1 MEMATVNY
9 AAVLVA
15 SVVSIIV
22 SFIWYGPIFGKTWM
36 KLMKVMPKDAAKGK
50 KQMPA
55 NTLGMFV
62 AMLVMNFI
70 LANLLDFAGALSVA
84 DALATG
90 FMVWLGFIATV
101 LFGNWIWSRGPS
113 KLFAINVVHYLV
125 ILLVSSA
132 IITMMSVRVIMIP

>member
-50 KQMPA
+50 KQMHA

-84 DALATG
+84 NALAVG

-113 KLFAINVVHYLV
+113 KLFAINVAHYLV

-132 IITMMSVRVIMIP
+132 IITIMSVRVIILP

>member
-1 MEMATVNY
+1 MATVNY

-15 SVVSIIV
+15 SVVSILV

-36 KLMKVMPKDAAKGK
+36 KLTKLTPKDAAKGK

-84 DALATG
+84 NALAVG

-101 LFGNWIWSRGPS
+101 LFGNWIWSRGRS
-113 KLFAINVVHYLV
+113 RLFAINVAHYLV

-132 IITMMSVRVIMIP
+132 IITIMSVRVIIVP